1 MDEHDWL
8 VERFEAE
15 RPQLQAMAYRMLGS
29 LPEAQDAVQE
39 SWLHLVRADR
49 SLVKNLG
56 AWLTTAVARICLDM
70 LRARKVLREESLE
83 ASVPESIIS
92 ELGGIDPEE
101 EAELADS
108 VGLALLVVLDRL
120 APAERLAFVL
130 HDIFAMP
137 FDEIAC
143 ILERS
148 ATATRQLASR
158 ARRQVRG
165 REPACHADFIRS
177 REVVTAFLTA
187 SREGDFKSLLALL
200 DPDVAL
206 RADRVAVSRGA
217 AGGVAGEIRGAAAV
231 ARLLTTGR
239 IRLGARF
246 ARLVLVDGTVGLVV
260 APRGRLLLLLRLVI
274 RGGKIAEIEAVADP
288 AHLHQVRLAAPYD

>member
-49 SLVKNLG
+49 SEVSNLG

-70 LRARKVLREESLE
+70 LRTRKVRREESLE
-83 ASVPESIIS
+83 ASVPESLIR

-137 FDEIAC
+137 FDEIAG
-143 ILERS
+143 ILEREVP
-148 ATATRQLASR
+148 ATRQLASR

-165 REPACHADFIRS
+165 TEPACHADFIRS

-187 SREGDFKSLLALL
+187 SREGDFKTLLALL

-206 RADRVAVSRGA
+206 RADRVALSRGA
-217 AGGVAGEIRGAAAV
+217 AGGVAGEIRGAEAC
-231 ARLLTTGR
+231 ARLLTGR

-274 RGGKIAEIEAVADP
+274 RGGKIVEIDTVADP
-288 AHLHQVRLAAPYD
+288 ARLHQVRLAVPDD

>member
-49 SLVKNLG
+49 SEVSNLG

-70 LRARKVLREESLE
+70 LRARKVQREESLE
-83 ASVPESIIS
+83 ASVPESLIR

-165 REPACHADFIRS
+165 TEPACHADFIRS

-187 SREGDFKSLLALL
+187 SREGDFKTLLALL

-231 ARLLTTGR
+231 ARLLTGR
-239 IRLGARF
+239 IRLGPGSHDWCSWTGRWDSWWP
-246 ARLVLVDGTVGLVV
+246 RVGVCCSCCV
-260 APRGRLLLLLRLVI
+260 S
-274 RGGKIAEIEAVADP
+274 
-288 AHLHQVRLAAPYD
+288 

>member
-15 RPQLQAMAYRMLGS
+15 RPHLQAMAYRMLGS
-29 LPEAQDAVQE
+29 LPEAEDAVQE

-49 SLVKNLG
+49 SQVKNLG
-56 AWLTTAVARICLDM
+56 AWLTRAVARICLDL
-70 LRARKVLREESLE
+70 LRARKLRSEESLE
-83 ASVPESIIS
+83 AAELEPGSLVPG
-92 ELGGIDPEE
+92 LIDPGE

-130 HDIFAMP
+130 HDIFAIP
-137 FDEIAC
+137 FEEIAL
-143 ILERS
+143 ILQREVP
-148 ATATRQLASR
+148 ATRQLASR
-158 ARRQVRG
+158 ARRRVRG
-165 REPACHADFIRS
+165 AQTASDADSIRS

-187 SREGDFKSLLALL
+187 SREGSFETLLALL
-200 DPDVAL
+200 DPDVVL

-231 ARLLTTGR
+231 ARLFTGR
-239 IRLGARF
+239 ARFGTRF
-246 ARLVLVDGTVGLVV
+246 ARPVLVDGTVGVVV
-260 APRGRLLLLLRLVI
+260 APRGRLMLLVRLVI

-288 AHLHQVRLAAPYD
+288 AHLHQVRLAVPDD

>member
-1 MDEHDWL
+1 
-8 VERFEAE
+8 
-15 RPQLQAMAYRMLGS
+15 MLGS

-49 SLVKNLG
+49 SEVSNLG

-83 ASVPESIIS
+83 ASVPESLIR

-165 REPACHADFIRS
+165 TQPNCQVDFIRS

-187 SREGDFKSLLALL
+187 SREGDFKTLFALL

-231 ARLLTTGR
+231 ARLLTGR

-288 AHLHQVRLAAPYD
+288 AHVHRVRLAAPDD

>member
-29 LPEAQDAVQE
+29 LSEAEDAVQE

-49 SLVKNLG
+49 SSVKNLG
-56 AWLTTAVARICLDM
+56 AWLTTAVACICLDM
-70 LRARKVLREESLE
+70 LRARKVRREESLE
-83 ASVPESIIS
+83 ASVPESIIR
-92 ELGGIDPEE
+92 EPGGIEPEE

-108 VGLALLVVLDRL
+108 VGLALLVILDRL

-165 REPACHADFIRS
+165 AEPACHADFIRS

-187 SREGDFKSLLALL
+187 SREGDFKTLLALL

-231 ARLLTTGR
+231 ARLLTGR

-288 AHLHQVRLAAPYD
+288 AHLHQVRLAVPDD